1 MCPCFQLSYK
11 ICNQFYNFY
20 KSGTVELRRFA
31 LQFIPIIIYNYLNAV
46 SQGDKRGSRNIETLL
61 IVIYNIE
68 ISNDDDAKPK
78 VISFRMPILAQVS
91 VYHEE
96 KSLHPTDLRRWEEN
110 SNKTVNW

>member
-1 MCPCFQLSYK
+1 M
-11 ICNQFYNFY
+11 
-20 KSGTVELRRFA
+20 
-31 LQFIPIIIYNYLNAV
+31 PIIVYNYLNAV

-78 VISFRMPILAQVS
+78 VISFRMPILAQAS

-110 SNKTVNW
+110 SNKTVNWYAVTVHICIISALILIPFLCPLTGDHCHTWSI

>member
-1 MCPCFQLSYK
+1 MSYK
-11 ICNQFYNFY
+11 ICNQFYSFY
-20 KSGTVELRRFA
+20 KSGIIELRQFT
-31 LQFIPIIIYNYLNAV
+31 LQFMPIIVYNYLNAV

-78 VISFRMPILAQVS
+78 VISFRMPILAQAS